1 LKLEDD
7 SMAQLDLFEEALRIQ
22 KFSRI
27 YQAVDHMREKF
38 GTHTVFLGSS
48 FLAHRFQQHPGERG
62 DEPRRRRVLPRG
74 ETKRKRLG
82 IPLFM
87 GEVK

>member
-1 LKLEDD
+1 
-7 SMAQLDLFEEALRIQ
+7 LRIQ

-38 GTHTVFLGSS
+38 GKHTVFLGSS
-48 FLAHRFQQHPGERG
+48 FLAHRFQQHLGERG
-62 DEPRRRRVLPRG
+62 DEPLRRRVLLKG
-74 ETKRKRLG
+74 ETTRKRLDL
-82 IPLFM
+82 PLFM